1 MALLPFSLFSLG
13 FVVAAHKLNNLA
25 ITHMLRVAVVVV
37 LDSVKG
43 LVNDFVGLLNPTARR
58 LSRALIA

>member
-1 MALLPFSLFSLG
+1 MLPFSFFSLG

-25 ITHMLRVAVVVV
+25 ITHMLRIAVAVVV